1 MFRVF
6 FLNARLIFFF
16 FFFWKT
22 HANTFELLHIADS
35 VIYIYQIHCISFC
48 STSFSNFSKRF
59 NSRNSKSINALLQN
73 CIPNNFAVK
82 HLFFHSRP
90 ETFYAVCTIVF
101 YRYWLSSRK
110 GNLYRYD
117 KKNKKLSFSKLSIS
131 LYSFFDDI
139 HLKYTSSSQVEL
151 KLFPISSSSNFIVSF
166 RLLKRVVLK
175 QTRFY

>member
-1 MFRVF
+1 MFRVL

-16 FFFWKT
+16 FFFEKHT
-22 HANTFELLHIADS
+22 LTRSNCFTLPIPLY
-35 VIYIYQIHCISFC
+35 IYIKYTVFRSVALHSRISANASIH
-48 STSFSNFSKRF
+48 

-110 GNLYRYD
+110 GNLYPTI
-117 KKNKKLSFSKLSIS
+117 KKIKNYPSRNCPFPFIRFSTIS
-131 LYSFFDDI
+131 
-139 HLKYTSSSQVEL
+139 TS
-151 KLFPISSSSNFIVSF
+151 NT
-166 RLLKRVVLK
+166 RLLHK
-175 QTRFY
+175 

>member
-16 FFFWKT
+16 FFFEKHT
-22 HANTFELLHIADS
+22 LTRSNCFTLPIPLY
-35 VIYIYQIHCISFC
+35 IYIYQIHCISFC

-110 GNLYRYD
+110 GNLYPTI
-117 KKNKKLSFSKLSIS
+117 KKIKNYPSRNCPFPFIRFSTIS
-131 LYSFFDDI
+131 
-139 HLKYTSSSQVEL
+139 TS
-151 KLFPISSSSNFIVSF
+151 NT
-166 RLLKRVVLK
+166 RLLHK
-175 QTRFY
+175 

>member
-110 GNLYRYD
+110 GNLYPTI
-117 KKNKKLSFSKLSIS
+117 KKIKNYPSRNCPFPFIRFSTIS
-131 LYSFFDDI
+131 
-139 HLKYTSSSQVEL
+139 TS
-151 KLFPISSSSNFIVSF
+151 NT
-166 RLLKRVVLK
+166 RLLHK
-175 QTRFY
+175 

>member
-16 FFFWKT
+16 FFFEKHT
-22 HANTFELLHIADS
+22 LTRSNCFTLPIPLY
-35 VIYIYQIHCISFC
+35 IYIYQIHCISFC

-117 KKNKKLSFSKLSIS
+117 KKNKKLSFSKFVHFPLFVFRRYPPQIHVFFTSRIETLPDFFLLELHRIISIA
-131 LYSFFDDI
+131 
-139 HLKYTSSSQVEL
+139 
-151 KLFPISSSSNFIVSF
+151 
-166 RLLKRVVLK
+166 
-175 QTRFY
+175 

>member
-1 MFRVF
+1 MYDC
-6 FLNARLIFFF
+6 
-16 FFFWKT
+16 
-22 HANTFELLHIADS
+22 LLSILA
-35 VIYIYQIHCISFC
+35 VVEERQPV
-48 STSFSNFSKRF
+48 SN
-59 NSRNSKSINALLQN
+59 N
-73 CIPNNFAVK
+73 
-82 HLFFHSRP
+82 
-90 ETFYAVCTIVF
+90 
-101 YRYWLSSRK
+101 
-110 GNLYRYD
+110 